1 MMILLAA
8 IAFAA
13 FALVMLAYANPEAW
27 RTYPPCAVCPSGY
40 VDKPNM
46 HNLCKDC
53 RKAYHR
59 DLVHGGFIMQAYYTE
74 GAEGWWRDN
83 SRLGQR
89 A

>member
-1 MMILLAA
+1 MILLAA

-13 FALVMLAYANPEAW
+13 FALVMLAYANPEAF

-59 DLVHGGFIMQAYYTE
+59 DLWIGGGFIMHTQYPE
-74 GAEGWWRDN
+74 GVEGFWRNN
-83 SRLGQR
+83 STLGKR